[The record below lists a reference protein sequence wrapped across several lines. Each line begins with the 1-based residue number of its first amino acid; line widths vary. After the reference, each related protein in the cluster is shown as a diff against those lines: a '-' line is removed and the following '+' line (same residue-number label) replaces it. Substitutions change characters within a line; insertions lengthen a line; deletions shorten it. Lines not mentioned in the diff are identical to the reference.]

1 MTSVVELGR
10 PGRSVLLVAFVVYL
24 ATLGYLVLSPTSGTP
39 ASLVVEISR
48 VLTPLLGEAASFRT
62 VEFVSNVLLFVPLT
76 LLGRLL
82 WGGVSTGAWL
92 AIAFAATCTIESIQG
107 LFLPQR
113 YAMVSDLVANTAGGA
128 VGLVLAALVTLSL
141 GRLRPR

>member
-10 PGRSVLLVAFVVYL
+10 RGRSVLLVAFVVYL
-24 ATLGYLVLSPTSGTP
+24 ATVGYLVLSPTSGTA
-39 ASLVVEISR
+39 ASVVVEISR
-48 VLTPLLGEAASFRT
+48 GLTPLLGEAAAFRA

-76 LLGRLL
+76 LLGRPL

-113 YAMVSDLVANTAGGA
+113 FATVSDLIANTAGGA
-128 VGLVLAALVTLSL
+128 VGLVLAAMVAPSL
-141 GRLRPR
+141 GRIRRR